1 MSKPLLL
8 LAFILIGLQAFSQQ
22 AFYKVKTSPSNTL
35 YLEFNNPIELQDSIL
50 RNSNKTL
57 ALKSSNGKV
66 VLRSGMYFM
75 LPAHTG
81 EAVLKIMEVKGKD
94 SLLMGEQNFRVKPVY
109 MPVMALSGHV
119 LDSVISKGEI
129 MKEQHFKV
137 MIPECDYAVRFALTT
152 CKIKFPNGHSYDV
165 SQGVIG
171 LSIKKEVSH
180 LKPGARICF
189 ENIRILEFTGKERTL
204 ENTCYTLAE

>member
-8 LAFILIGLQAFSQQ
+8 LAFLLIGFSAFSQQ
-22 AFYKVKTSPSNTL
+22 PFYKVKTSPSNTL
-35 YLEFNNPIELQDSIL
+35 YLEFNNPIELQDSLL

-57 ALKSSNGKV
+57 ALKSSNGKI
-66 VLRSGMYFM
+66 VLRNGMYFM

-81 EAVLKIMEVKGKD
+81 EAILKVSEVKGKD
-94 SLLMGEQNFRVKPVY
+94 TVLMGEQTFRVKPVY
-109 MPVMALSGHV
+109 MPVIALSGHV

-129 MKEQHFKV
+129 MKEQHFRV
-137 MIPECDYAVRFALTT
+137 MIPECDYAVRFALTA

-165 SQGVIG
+165 PQGVIG

-180 LKPGARICF
+180 LKPGAKICF

-204 ENTCYTLAE
+204 ENACYTLME